1 MPDTLPEPSP
11 NARLARGA
19 AISSLAVMGSRVMGL
34 VREQIFAFFFGA
46 SREYDAFLTAFRIPN
61 LLRDLLAEGALSAA
75 FVTIFVRDL
84 QKEGKQRAFA
94 AANVVINVLSLFL
107 LLVVLAGMFYAEPI
121 VRAIAV
127 GFDSEKVILA
137 THLTQV
143 MFPYILLVAVAAVAM
158 GMLNA
163 QEFYAVPQSASTF
176 FNIGSITAGLTSA
189 FLLAPDYML
198 GLWHHS
204 GQAVAHGQAARAM
217 TGMAIGTLCGGVLQC
232 GMQLPTLYKTGFRWR
247 PHLDFKDPSFRAVLR
262 LMGPA
267 VVGAAAVQVNVFVN
281 SNFASMLGDK
291 PISWL
296 NYSFRLMQFPIGVFG
311 VAVMTAALPAMSRC
325 LSRDDYADFG
335 RTLSRSI
342 ELVLLLTL
350 PSAAGLAVLGEPV
363 MRLIYEHGRFTPAD
377 TLATAASLS
386 AYALGLP
393 GYAAVKIVQPAY
405 VAMGDAKTPMVT
417 SIIAVACN
425 AALNYVFIQ
434 LLRVGHVGLA
444 LSTSVMATSNVLV
457 LILILEMRR
466 PTLERRRLVAEVSKI
481 AIATAVMAAACRVGY
496 IGLQAHGLHRGSLRA
511 LLELALLL
519 PLAVLVYAG
528 TARVLRVSSVD
539 NAAALVMRRFRRRRS

>member
-1 MPDTLPEPSP
+1 
-11 NARLARGA
+11 
-19 AISSLAVMGSRVMGL
+19 MGSRVMGL

-84 QKEGKQRAFA
+84 QNQGKERAFEV
-94 AANVVINVLSLFL
+94 ANLVVNVLSLCL
-107 LLVVLAGMFYAEPI
+107 LGIVIAGMLNAETI

-143 MFPYILLVAVAAVAM
+143 MFPYIFLVAIAAVAM

-163 QEFYAVPQSASTF
+163 QEYYAIPQSASTF
-176 FNIGSITAGLTSA
+176 FNLGSITAGLVSA
-189 FLLAPDYML
+189 FLLAPDYMA
-198 GLWHHS
+198 GLWHHTGS
-204 GQAVAHGQAARAM
+204 IVGHEQAGRAM
-217 TGMAIGTLCGGVLQC
+217 TGMAIGTLCGGLLQC
-232 GMQLPTLYKTGFRWR
+232 LMQMPTLYRTGFRWR
-247 PHLDFKDPSFRAVLR
+247 PRIDFKDPSFRAVLK

-281 SNFASMLGDK
+281 SNFASILGDK

-325 LSRDDYADFG
+325 LSRGDYEDFG
-335 RTLSRSI
+335 QTLTRSI

-363 MRLIYEHGRFTPAD
+363 MRLIYEHGRFSPTD
-377 TLATAASLS
+377 TVATAAALA
-386 AYALGLP
+386 AYACGLP
-393 GYAAVKIVQPAY
+393 GYAAVKILQPAY
-405 VAMGDAKTPMVT
+405 VAMGDAKTPMYT
-417 SIIAVACN
+417 SLVAVACN
-425 AALNYVFIQ
+425 ASLNYVFIKV
-434 LLRVGHVGLA
+434 LHVGHVGLA
-444 LSTSVMATSNVLV
+444 MSTSIMATFNVVV
-457 LILILEMRR
+457 LMLILERRR
-466 PTLERRRLVAEVSKI
+466 PTLQRRRLSLEVLKI
-481 AIATAVMAAACRVGY
+481 GGATAVMAAVSKLIYDFLQRL
-496 IGLQAHGLHRGSLRA
+496 GLDRGSFRA

-519 PLAVLVYAG
+519 PAAILTYAVV
-528 TARVLRVSSVD
+528 ARLLKIAAFNQAVD
-539 NAAALVMRRFRRRRS
+539 LIMRRLRPKKI